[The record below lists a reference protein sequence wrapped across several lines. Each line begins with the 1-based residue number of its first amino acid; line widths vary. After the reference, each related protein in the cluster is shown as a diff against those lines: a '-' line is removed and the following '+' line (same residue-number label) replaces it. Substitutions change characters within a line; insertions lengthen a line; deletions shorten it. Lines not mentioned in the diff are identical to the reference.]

1 MGCDIHMFREVYR
14 NDRWECLEETYEE
27 EDWGSD
33 SEGTLTHLE
42 DLSISRNYWLF
53 GLLAAGVR
61 TEWEFSWQ
69 PRGLPNDVSELVKA
83 AHEQWGSD
91 PAVWASLPPTASWLG
106 MAEIQQKALELL
118 ILPGQEAPQ
127 CGKLLADLINKLEWP
142 AGIDPGDCR
151 IVFWFDN

>member
-14 NDRWECLEETYEE
+14 EGKWECLEETYEE

-33 SEGTLTHLE
+33 SEGIMTHLE
-42 DLSISRNYWLF
+42 DLAISRNYWLF

-61 TEWEFSWQ
+61 TEWEFSWE
-69 PRGLPNDVSELVKA
+69 PRGLPNDVSDPVNAEHTLWDSD
-83 AHEQWGSD
+83 AH
-91 PAVWASLPPTASWLG
+91 TASWLG
-106 MAEIQQKALELL
+106 LAEIQQKATELL

-127 CGKLLADLINKLEWP
+127 CGKLLTDLMNQLEWP
-142 AGIDPGDCR
+142 EGVDPGDCR

>member
-1 MGCDIHMFREVYR
+1 MGCDIHMFREVHR
-14 NDRWECLEETYEE
+14 DGKWECLEETYEE

-42 DLSISRNYWLF
+42 SLDIPRNYWLF
-53 GLLAAGVR
+53 GLLADGVR
-61 TEWEFSWQ
+61 TQWEFSWQ
-69 PRGLPNDVSELVKA
+69 PRGLPNDVTELVKA
-83 AHEQWGSD
+83 DHERWDSDAH
-91 PAVWASLPPTASWLG
+91 TASWLG

-127 CGKLLADLINKLEWP
+127 LGKMLGDLINMLEWP
-142 AGIDPGDCR
+142 EGIPSGDCR